1 MPCGGHAPDVEHLR
15 LFFAEDQ
22 EGTALALARLFL
34 KHLGEAD
41 RFIHPDDL
49 VEDLIGWRVRPDTT
63 IIAFL
68 TAMEEEQVF
77 PKEALNSVDTF
88 RELVEYVSARSRPCK
103 ESPTKPAAGSQLFYN
118 PLTGQ

>member
-1 MPCGGHAPDVEHLR
+1 MPCSDYSPGVEHLR

-22 EGTALALARLFL
+22 EETALALARLFL
-34 KHLGEAD
+34 QHLGEAD

-49 VEDLIGWRVRPDTT
+49 VEDLVGWRVRPDAT

-68 TAMEEEQVF
+68 TAIEEEQVF

-88 RELVEYVSARSRPCK
+88 RELVEYVAARSRPRRD
-103 ESPTKPAAGSQLFYN
+103 SHAPQPN
-118 PLTGQ
+118 PPSAHNSFTIL